1 MINVGVHKEKI
12 VICTHVILSRYKVEA
27 KIPAVGNVLD
37 VAVHPGF
44 RGKGI
49 FNKMNKMRIDTLREM
64 GVDLTLWSSSNPILV
79 KKWDQI
85 NNDFPHAI
93 TNYCKIQDIDAQL
106 SAMPV
111 KNPWTKRVGF
121 LT

>member
-12 VICTHVILSRYKVEA
+12 VICTHVILSRYKVRE
-27 KIPAVGNVLD
+27 KIPAVGNGLD

-49 FNKMNKMRIDTLREM
+49 FNIMNKMRIDTLREM
-64 GVDLTLWSSSNPILV
+64 GVDLILWSSSNPIML
-79 KKWDQI
+79 KKWDEI
-85 NNDFPHAI
+85 SNEFPYAI

-106 SAMPV
+106 SAMPCQE
-111 KNPWTKRVGF
+111 P
-121 LT
+121 LDY